1 LKVIDDGL
9 VRIDEA
15 KAVHL
20 NSDFFYGLGHF
31 KWWVV
36 LLRLSIFL
44 LGHEY
49 IKHLVDKLALVSL
62 ESVLLLVLMQEQV
75 SLSDSLDQNLANG
88 RVIVNFESEVR
99 NFILVD
105 FVLLKFM
112 GLLQILVEYLFG

>member
-1 LKVIDDGL
+1 
-9 VRIDEA
+9 
-15 KAVHL
+15 
-20 NSDFFYGLGHF
+20 
-31 KWWVV
+31 
-36 LLRLSIFL
+36 
-44 LGHEY
+44 
-49 IKHLVDKLALVSL
+49 
-62 ESVLLLVLMQEQV
+62 MQEQV